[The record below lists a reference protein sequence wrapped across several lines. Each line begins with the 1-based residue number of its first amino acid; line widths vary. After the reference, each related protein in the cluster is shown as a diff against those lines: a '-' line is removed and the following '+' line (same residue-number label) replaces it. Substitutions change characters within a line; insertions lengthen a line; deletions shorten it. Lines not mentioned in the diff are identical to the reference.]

1 MRKHILRGLLAITAV
16 PVVALPI
23 AAQAQTR
30 HEIREDRREMREDR
44 RELREDLRNGASN
57 REIRR
62 DRREVNR
69 DRREVRRDRVRYRAP
84 YRNWTY
90 RTLRPGYR
98 LQPGFYGRT
107 YYITDY
113 GRYRLHRPGYNQQ
126 WIRYGDDLLLV
137 NVRTGRV
144 IQVLRNRYW

>member
-1 MRKHILRGLLAITAV
+1 MGAAPALQPLQPLPHPGHKQSDHGGHRHIRRVKQL
-16 PVVALPI
+16 VVVI
-23 AAQAQTR
+23 F
-30 HEIREDRREMREDR
+30 IRLEAHQ
-44 RELREDLRNGASN
+44 L
-57 REIRR
+57 RR
-62 DRREVNR
+62 DRI
-69 DRREVRRDRVRYRAP
+69 RYRAP

-90 RTLRPGYR
+90 RTLTPGYR
-98 LQPGFYGRT
+98 LQSGFYGRN
-107 YYITDY
+107 YSLTDY

>member
-1 MRKHILRGLLAITAV
+1 MRKEILRGLLAITAL

-30 HEIREDRREMREDR
+30 HEIREDRRETREDR
-44 RELREDLRNGASN
+44 RELREDMRNGASN

-62 DRREVNR
+62 DMREVNR

-90 RTLRPGYR
+90 RTLTPGYR
-98 LQPGFYGRT
+98 LQSGYYGRN

-113 GRYRLHRPGYNQQ
+113 GRYRLHRPGFNQR